1 MAACMTSAADQARAT
16 LEAWRA
22 SGADRLDPVR
32 FAFIDAL
39 QRRAA
44 GHTGQARRL
53 LDERLSA
60 LLAAY
65 ADGLPQAADTLAS
78 RDTPASDST
87 VRSDTGR
94 PLAGLLD
101 AIAACGAAQRSPDY
115 PELALLDYFR
125 ETWAALSAEQQ
136 LRQSLDHVPANA
148 GPLNSSS
155 LVHRSLALM
164 REVSPGYLRHFLS
177 YVDAL
182 AWLGQLGGDGAVP
195 GNDTPSAKPVDNPAG
210 RKTKRAAKS
219 R

>member
-60 LLAAY
+60 LLTAY
-65 ADGLPQAADTLAS
+65 ADDLRHAGAPAS
-78 RDTPASDST
+78 RSSHSSGASDT
-87 VRSDTGR
+87 RG
-94 PLAGLLD
+94 PLADLLE
-101 AIAACGAAQRSPDY
+101 AIADGGAAQRAPGY

-136 LRQSLDHVPANA
+136 LRRSLDHVPANA

-155 LVHRSLALM
+155 LVHRSLELM

-182 AWLGQLGGDGAVP
+182 SWLAQLSGDGAMP

-210 RKTKRAAKS
+210 RKTKRATKS

>member
-1 MAACMTSAADQARAT
+1 MAACMTSAGDQARAT
-16 LEAWRA
+16 LDAWRA

-44 GHTGQARRL
+44 GHTGQARRR
-53 LDERLSA
+53 LDERLAA

-65 ADGLPQAADTLAS
+65 ADDLRHAGAPANRAS
-78 RDTPASDST
+78 NSSGASDA
-87 VRSDTGR
+87 RG

-101 AIAACGAAQRSPDY
+101 AIAAGGAAQRSPDY

-136 LRQSLDHVPANA
+136 LRRSLDHVPANA
-148 GPLNSSS
+148 GPLNSNS

-182 AWLGQLGGDGAVP
+182 AWLGQLGGDGGMP
-195 GNDTPSAKPVDNPAG
+195 GSDTPPARPADNPG
-210 RKTKRAAKS
+210 RKTKRGAKS